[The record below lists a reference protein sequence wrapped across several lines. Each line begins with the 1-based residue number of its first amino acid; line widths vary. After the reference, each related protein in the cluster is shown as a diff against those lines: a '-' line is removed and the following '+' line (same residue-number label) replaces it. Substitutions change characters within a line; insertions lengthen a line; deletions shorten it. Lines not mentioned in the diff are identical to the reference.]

1 MIRATVRS
9 GHPSLEGSVN
19 GIAIFLD
26 NWAIKTLAKS
36 NPELGERFIAAVH
49 KGAGVIFS
57 MNNAI
62 EALGP
67 QGKSSDAFKAFL
79 NRLGPHWYP
88 MTANYLQVIE
98 REDQGLSRSECG
110 YDGEMLVTYFKSRT
124 ANNTRG
130 SGTVIDL
137 SSEQFFQL
145 GSIIEFSEDSRDHF
159 VEQSAEFDRMLKD
172 YVRQLR
178 AKFKKN
184 PAWLDTALP
193 SVPFHPAHAARF
205 AFVHLMRELITDAGY
220 QIEKGDA
227 MDMGNAIIASAFSNF
242 ATLDKQWKRR
252 VENLPKPNQNPRVYP
267 QPELEDM
274 VTDLENAL
282 VQLHSSPKGAAI
294 NLPLR
299 P

>member
-1 MIRATVRS
+1 VIRATIRS

-49 KGAGVIFS
+49 KGADVLFS

-98 REDQGLSRSECG
+98 REEQGFSRSACG
-110 YDGEMLVTYFKSRT
+110 YDGEMLVAYFQSKT
-124 ANNTRG
+124 ADNTPG

-137 SSEQFFQL
+137 SSEHFFQL
-145 GSIIEFSEDSRDHF
+145 GSIIGFSADSREHF
-159 VEQSAEFDRMLKD
+159 VAQSAEFDRILKD
-172 YVRQLR
+172 YISQLR
-178 AKFKKN
+178 AKFKKK
-184 PAWLDTALP
+184 PGWLDTALP
-193 SVPFHPAHAARF
+193 VVPFHPAHAAKF

-252 VENLPKPNQNPRVYP
+252 VENLPQPNQNPRVYSE
-267 QPELEDM
+267 PELGAMISDIEA
-274 VTDLENAL
+274 AL
-282 VQLHSSPKGAAI
+282 LQLKG
-294 NLPLR
+294 
-299 P
+299 